1 VGDRG
6 QRPGGER
13 SASCGVSTVGSRGRR
28 RWRFVLGA
36 RSVGGGSGPIRS
48 EGVDRW
54 RTAEVCGLV
63 SGVRP
68 VRVFVGAVKP
78 QDHSLN

>member
-1 VGDRG
+1 
-6 QRPGGER
+6 
-13 SASCGVSTVGSRGRR
+13 
-28 RWRFVLGA
+28 
-36 RSVGGGSGPIRS
+36 VGGGSGPIRS
-48 EGVDRW
+48 EGVDSW